1 MVVPENSPFIQIVRD
16 RSQDIQPVTAVISQR
31 VKRNREADYER
42 WMQGISTVAR
52 QFPGHNGVTVI
63 RPEAGICVDYVIILK
78 FDCYANLKRWLDS
91 EERQHWLEKAKPLV
105 VNAEEVKIL
114 TGFET
119 WFTIPRRSPQP
130 PPPRYKMAILTT
142 FAVFG
147 AVNLVNPLL
156 LPLLDGWPQW
166 LGSLISTYVV
176 VLLLTY
182 LVMPRLTKLFYRWL
196 YPA

>member
-1 MVVPENSPFIQIVRD
+1 MGASENPGLIQVIQD
-16 RSQDIQPVTAVISQR
+16 RREDTQPVTAVISQQ

-42 WMQGISTVAR
+42 WTQQISAIAR
-52 QFPGHNGVTVI
+52 QFPGHLGVTVI
-63 RPEAGICVDYVIILK
+63 RPEAGICVEYVTILK

-91 EERQHWLEKAKPLV
+91 EERQRCLKEAQPLIF
-105 VNAEEVKIL
+105 KTSKIQIL

-119 WFTIPRRSPQP
+119 WFTMPNRTQQK

-156 LPLLDGWPQW
+156 LPLLSGIPG
-166 LGSLISTYVV
+166 LLSALISTYVV

-182 LVMPRLTKLFYRWL
+182 GVMPRLTKLFYRWL
-196 YPA
+196 YSI